1 MSLGS
6 SLRAVSAG
14 LVALL
19 VAAFSSTFAQE
30 SREAPEFVQMRRFL
44 AEAIEQGVNI
54 ARLMRGEPAID
65 PRVITAM
72 AKVPR
77 HEFVPTELRE
87 YAYLDQPLPVGRDA
101 TVSQPSLVA
110 VMTDLLRI
118 GNGEKVL
125 EVGIGGGYHTA
136 ILAELTPQVFSV
148 EYHAGVAENAKSTLE
163 RLGYRNVRIHV
174 SDGYYGWAAQSPYD
188 AILVRMAIPDVSA
201 ALFDQLKPGGR
212 MIAPVGPADA
222 PQELT
227 LYQKSRDGRL
237 TKTAVMPVFFRA
249 LPGGV
254 RV

>member
-6 SLRAVSAG
+6 SLRAVPAG
-14 LVALL
+14 LVALFL
-19 VAAFSSTFAQE
+19 AAFYPTLAEE
-30 SREAPEFVQMRRFL
+30 SREAPEFAQMRRFL
-44 AEAIEQGVNI
+44 SEAIERSVNI
-54 ARLMRGEPAID
+54 TRLLRGEPAID
-65 PRVITAM
+65 PRVIAAM

-77 HEFVPTELRE
+77 HEFVPTGLRE

-118 GNGEKVL
+118 VNGEKVL

-163 RLGYRNVRIHV
+163 RLGYGNIRIRV
-174 SDGYYGWAAQSPYD
+174 SDGYYGWGAQSPYD
-188 AILVRMAIPDVSA
+188 AILVRMAIPEVSA
-201 ALFDQLKPGGR
+201 ALFDQIKPGGR
-212 MIAPVGPADA
+212 MIAPVGPANA

-227 LYQKSRDGRL
+227 LYHKSLDGIVS
-237 TKTAVMPVFFRA
+237 KTVVMPVYFRA

>member
-6 SLRAVSAG
+6 SSRAVAAT
-14 LVALL
+14 LVS
-19 VAAFSSTFAQE
+19 VVVVAFSWTFAQE
-30 SREAPEFVQMRRFL
+30 SQEAPEFVQMRRVL
-44 AEAIEQGVNI
+44 AEAIEKGVNI
-54 ARLMRGEPAID
+54 SRLLRGESAID
-65 PRVITAM
+65 PRVIAAM

-77 HEFVPTELRE
+77 HEFVPTGLRE

-163 RLGYRNVRIHV
+163 RLGYRNVRIQV
-174 SDGYYGWAAQSPYD
+174 SDGYSGWGAQSPYD

-212 MIAPVGPADA
+212 MIAPIGPADA

-227 LYQKSRDGRL
+227 LYRKSGDGRVS
-237 TKTAVMPVFFRA
+237 KTVVMPVFFRA

-254 RV
+254 RI